1 MASNPSITPP
11 NAKLPPGTPLTV
23 GTHSVTVIK
32 YISAGGFSHVYT
44 VECSPPFEGS
54 SIACLKRVSVPDK
67 AQLNI
72 LRAEVDAMRR
82 LKGHKFIVSYIDS
95 HASRM
100 DNGVGYEVFVLME
113 YCANGTLIDFMNTR
127 LHNKLKE
134 DEVLKIMSDVSEGI
148 AIMHSLQPPLV
159 HRDIKIENVLI
170 SSDWTYKLCDFG
182 SASSPLRPPKNI
194 EEFKILQ
201 DDILRHTT
209 PQYRSPEMLDL
220 YRGHPI
226 NEKADM
232 WALGIFLYKLCYYC
246 TPFERFNPDHTPNY
260 KAEEMAIVNGSF
272 QFPDRPPFSPR
283 LKNVISKLLVSD
295 PQKRPHIY
303 HLLEEICK
311 MRNVPVPIENFYKQR
326 KRISQPDVNVS
337 KVLNLTTNV
346 QNAPISTTSSRTSSE
361 KRDKDP
367 FAKLDKSRFISNSE
381 ASLKS
386 HQHHHNKHKSIGS
399 QASKFSGPSSSSS
412 SSSSSESV
420 PSLPPRR
427 TLRPVSLYASD
438 DFSSPKILDQEK
450 RPSLEAANKII
461 DSVAKEQT
469 IELSPGN
476 KNHID
481 SNVDFLRGLSKSE
494 NLKSRRAQ
502 LTGEG
507 LGHSKKSS
515 IGGLKNLLTGGR
527 DRERQDKWSSVA
539 PSRSRTP
546 THENHYASRST
557 SSESLDLQT
566 EESSKSK
573 VKRSSSIQ
581 RRIKMLLNKPEDPAP
596 HTAEGYGKYTEAE
609 RKNNNASRADNI
621 IRNVSKSLEKAK
633 TPPRIVPQKYSV
645 VDPVKTAVPYSSSK
659 KSEADNGQ
667 HHHKKPPPKPK
678 KPEHLTTS
686 LNLSKS
692 KKVQNNSDVWDE
704 FDEIT
709 DKELTDLQIDFH
721 KRFPSSL

>member
-32 YISAGGFSHVYT
+32 YISAGGFSHVYK

-100 DNGVGYEVFVLME
+100 DNGAGYEVFVLME

-134 DEVLKIMSDVSEGI
+134 DEVLKIMSDVSQGI

-170 SSDWTYKLCDFG
+170 SSDRSYKLCDFG

-209 PQYRSPEMLDL
+209 PQYRSPEMVDL

-226 NEKADM
+226 NEKSDM

-303 HLLEEICK
+303 HLLEEVCK

-337 KVLNLTTNV
+337 KVLNVATNV

-361 KRDKDP
+361 KRDNDP
-367 FAKLDKSRFISNSE
+367 FAKLDKSRFISNSDVN
-381 ASLKS
+381 LKS
-386 HQHHHNKHKSIGS
+386 HQQHHNKHKSIGS
-399 QASKFSGPSSSSS
+399 QASKFSGSSSSS

-420 PSLPPRR
+420 PTLPPRR
-427 TLRPVSLYASD
+427 SLRPVSLYASD
-438 DFSSPKILDQEK
+438 DFLSPKITDLEK

-527 DRERQDKWSSVA
+527 DRERHDKWSSVA
-539 PSRSRTP
+539 PSRSKTP
-546 THENHYASRST
+546 TYENHYSNRSS

-581 RRIKMLLNKPEDPAP
+581 RRIKMLLNKPEEPAP

-609 RKNNNASRADNI
+609 RKNNNGSRADNI

-645 VDPVKTAVPYSSSK
+645 VDPVKPAVSYSSNK
-659 KSEADNGQ
+659 KTEADNGQ
-667 HHHKKPPPKPK
+667 QHHKKPPPKPK
-678 KPEHLTTS
+678 KPEHLSTS
-686 LNLSKS
+686 LHLSKS

-709 DKELTDLQIDFH
+709 DKELTDLQKDFH
-721 KRFPSSL
+721 RRFPSSL